1 MKESGAAGAAP
12 VGNPGATHTMKKIAL
27 IAPYA
32 GLLEVAASTVAR
44 FEAECPSYV
53 VETHQALLERGVE
66 LARNLEREGCQ
77 AIVSRGRT
85 AAMIREQ
92 AGIPVVDITIS
103 SYDLVRALAR
113 ASQLGRRIALIVF
126 HNMVQSAADVAALM
140 GIDLSEF
147 VVRDEEAAARAL
159 SEALRGGAEVI
170 VGGSLAVRLARGM
183 GVASVLIES
192 GPEAIWQALQEAH
205 RMVEL
210 RLRERARA
218 EQLRAIL
225 DEVPHAI
232 VVTDSAGTI
241 TGMNACARKILGERA
256 AIGGSLKDA
265 WPEASGLLQ
274 QESGDI
280 VVLRSEGGEVVCRAK
295 RTGPDGGVLITCQ
308 EVGALQHLERA
319 VRVRLNQ
326 RGHVARHTLDDVV
339 GVSAALTRALA
350 TARKF
355 APTDATVLITG
366 ESGTGKE
373 LFAQGIHNASLRRH
387 GPFVAVNCAAF
398 AESLLESEL
407 FGYARGA
414 FTGARKEGKAGLFE
428 LAHGGTLFL
437 DEVTEM
443 SPAVQAK
450 VLRVL
455 EEREVM
461 RLGDERMIPV
471 NVRIIAATNRDIEEA
486 VREGRFRADLY
497 HRLDVLRIAV
507 PPLRQR
513 KEDIPLLFEH
523 FARLFALQYGKPV
536 PKLGRE
542 ALAALLAY
550 DWPGNVRELQNVVA
564 RLVLLS
570 PDREVTVDDLVAVVP
585 PLANSMGSRPGPA
598 GAAKNVP
605 EDLAAV
611 LAALEAEGF
620 NTTRA
625 ASRLG
630 IHRTTL
636 WRRLRKY
643 GVAIRPGMP
652 ASTRP

>member
-1 MKESGAAGAAP
+1 MR
-12 VGNPGATHTMKKIAL
+12 KIAL

-32 GLLEVAASTVAR
+32 GLLEVARSTVAR
-44 FEAECPSYV
+44 FEAECPPYV

-66 LARNLEREGCQ
+66 LARNLEREGCE

-147 VVRDEEAAARAL
+147 IVRDEEAAAQAL
-159 SEALRGGAEVI
+159 SKALRRGAEVI
-170 VGGSLAVRLARGM
+170 VGGSLAVRLARGK

-218 EQLRAIL
+218 EQLCAIL

-241 TGMNACARKILGERA
+241 TGMNAGARKILGERA
-256 AIGGSLKDA
+256 AIGGSLTDV
-265 WPEASGLLQ
+265 WPEASSLLQ
-274 QESGDI
+274 EESGDM
-280 VVLRSEGGEVVCRAK
+280 VVLCSDGGKVVCRAK
-295 RTGPDGGVLITCQ
+295 RTGPGPDGGVLITCQ

-355 APTDATVLITG
+355 APADATVLITG

-373 LFAQGIHNASLRRH
+373 LFAQGIHNASLRRQ

-486 VREGRFRADLY
+486 VRRGHFRVDLY

-523 FARLFALQYGKPV
+523 FARLFALQYGKPM

-542 ALAALLAY
+542 ALVALLAY
-550 DWPGNVRELQNVVA
+550 EWPGNVRELQNVVA

-605 EDLAAV
+605 EDLAGV

-652 ASTRP
+652 PSMRP